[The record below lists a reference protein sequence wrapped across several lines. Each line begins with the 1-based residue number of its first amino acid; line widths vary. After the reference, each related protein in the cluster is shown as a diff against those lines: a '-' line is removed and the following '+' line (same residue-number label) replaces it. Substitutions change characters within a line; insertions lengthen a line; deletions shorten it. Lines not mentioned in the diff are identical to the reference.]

1 MVMRVPALLLWLL
14 QLPGYKY
21 WLFKRINV
29 LQISLA
35 TVQCI
40 FIVISF
46 VEIGKIKHF
55 KISTSGICTAQVIEI
70 ILR

>member
-40 FIVISF
+40 LIVISF
-46 VEIGKIKHF
+46 VEIGKKN
-55 KISTSGICTAQVIEI
+55 TSKFRLLEFV
-70 ILR
+70 LLK